1 MLNFLSN
8 LSTEAPDQKPSP
20 ARVCGLNGVC
30 MLVNRW
36 QAPILPTRQ
45 QMALMLESE
54 GLEVQ
59 EETVPSTGAADLRHP
74 FDEVRIVV
82 SGQLRLDIAGN
93 RMLLRAGDRILIPAN
108 TRHSKQADGE
118 EPCLCLYAMKAD

>member
-1 MLNFLSN
+1 
-8 LSTEAPDQKPSP
+8 
-20 ARVCGLNGVC
+20 

-59 EETVPSTGAADLRHP
+59 EESIPSGGAVTERRHP
-74 FDEVRIVV
+74 FDEVRIVIE
-82 SGQLRLDIAGN
+82 GQLKLDIAGN
-93 RMLLRAGDRILIPAN
+93 RLLLRAGDRILIPAN
-108 TRHSKQADGE
+108 TRHSKQADGDA
-118 EPCLCLYAMKAD
+118 PCVCFYAMKAD

>member
-1 MLNFLSN
+1 
-8 LSTEAPDQKPSP
+8 
-20 ARVCGLNGVC
+20 
-30 MLVNRW
+30 MLVSRW
-36 QAPILPTRQ
+36 QAPMLPTRQ

-54 GLEVQ
+54 GLEPV
-59 EETVPSTGAADLRHP
+59 EELIPQGQGVSDHRHP

-93 RMLLRAGDRILIPAN
+93 RLLLRPGDRILIPAN

-118 EPCLCLYAMKAD
+118 ETCLCLYAMKAD